1 MQREAQKTA
10 QACKNLVLE
19 RARVRGFITVSEILE
34 ALPEEERHSRRVN
47 EFFLSL
53 FEEGVEVINDEAI
66 DCAEQA
72 ADSLDGDNEQ
82 APGGKEGYDL
92 AAIPSDDTISLY
104 LGEMGRVPLLKPEEE
119 RDLAQKIQRGQIA
132 QRKLSDNGQD
142 PDEVAR
148 LAEDINRADEARAH
162 LIKANTRLV
171 ISIAKRYMGQG
182 VPFPDLIQEGNLG
195 LIRAVEKFDYRRG
208 FKFSTYATWW
218 IRQAVTR
225 SLAEQGRL
233 IRLPVHMGE
242 KIRRLQRTARQMEQE
257 EGRRPTMT
265 ELAEAVGLK
274 PRKVKLLLRMAQRP
288 TSLEKPVGEDEDSVF
303 GDFLPD
309 EDAESP
315 SDSAYQQLLSDSLE
329 DILNTLSPREARIL
343 RLRFGLQDGRSYTLR
358 EVGEKFGL
366 TRERIRQIERDALRR
381 LRHPT
386 RSRRLKEYLR

>member
-1 MQREAQKTA
+1 MPKEAQKSFHDVIVPA
-10 QACKNLVLE
+10 LQ
-19 RARVRGFITVSEILE
+19 RARDRGYITISEILE
-34 ALPEEERHSRRVN
+34 AFPEEDRHTKRVD
-47 EFFLSL
+47 EFFLCL
-53 FEEGVEVINDEAI
+53 FQEGVRVVNDEESE
-66 DCAEQA
+66 AEEPESYGGTQLEQ
-72 ADSLDGDNEQ
+72 DLGDDDLDLG
-82 APGGKEGYDL
+82 
-92 AAIPSDDTISLY
+92 AIPSDDTISLY
-104 LGEMGRVPLLKPEEE
+104 VGEMGRVPLLKPEEE
-119 RDLAQKIQRGQIA
+119 RDLAQKIHRGQIA
-132 QRKLSDNGQD
+132 QHRLNDNGHD
-142 PDEVAR
+142 KEDVTR
-148 LAEDINRADEARAH
+148 LLDDISRADEARAH
-162 LIKANTRLV
+162 LIRANTRLV

-242 KIRRLQRTARQMEQE
+242 KIRRLQRTAREMEQE
-257 EGRRPTMT
+257 EGRRPTMA
-265 ELAEAVGLK
+265 ELAEAVGLQ
-274 PRKVKLLLRMAQRP
+274 PRKVKFLLRMSQRP

-315 SDSAYQQLLSDSLE
+315 SDTAYHELLSDSLE

-343 RLRFGLQDGRSYTLR
+343 RLRFGLHDGRSYTLR

-381 LRHPT
+381 LRHPM

>member
-1 MQREAQKTA
+1 MQPLLD
-10 QACKNLVLE
+10 QA
-19 RARVRGFITVSEILE
+19 RGRGFVTVTEIID
-34 ALPEEERHSRRVN
+34 AFPEEERHTERIN
-47 EFFLSL
+47 DFFLCL
-53 FEEGVEVINDEAI
+53 FREGVEVVNDALAESEA
-66 DCAEQA
+66 A
-72 ADSLDGDNEQ
+72 LL
-82 APGGKEGYDL
+82 P
-92 AAIPSDDTISLY
+92 AIPSFIIDGSEPTDAELDLCDISSDDTISLY
-104 LGEMGRVPLLKPEEE
+104 MGEMGRVALLNSDEEK
-119 RDLAQKIQRGQIA
+119 DLARQIERGLIA
-132 QRKLSDNGQD
+132 MNHLSDNGHD
-142 PDEVAR
+142 PQEAHR
-148 LAEDINRADEARAH
+148 LQADIERADKARAH
-162 LIKANTRLV
+162 LIQANTRLV

-195 LIRAVEKFDYRRG
+195 LIRAVEKFDYKRG

-242 KIRRLQRTARQMEQE
+242 KIRRLQRTAREIEQE
-257 EGRRPTMT
+257 EGRRPTT
-265 ELAEAVGLK
+265 EELASAVGLK
-274 PRKVKLLLRMAQRP
+274 PRKVKFLLRMAQRP
-288 TSLEKPVGEDEDSVF
+288 TSLEKPVGEDEDSMF

-315 SDSAYQQLLSDSLE
+315 SDTAYHQLLAEGLE
-329 DILNTLSPREARIL
+329 EALNTLTAREARIL

-381 LRHPT
+381 LRHPA

>member
-1 MQREAQKTA
+1 MQT
-10 QACKNLVLE
+10 
-19 RARVRGFITVSEILE
+19 RARKPQQTCPNAILQQAKDRGFIHSSEILE
-34 ALPEEERHSRRVN
+34 AFSEEERHSAQVN
-47 EFFLSL
+47 DFYLSL
-53 FEEGVEVINDEAI
+53 FREGVKVIDDEV
-66 DCAEQA
+66 DCQVAEKLEGELA
-72 ADSLDGDNEQ
+72 LGVEKGDV
-82 APGGKEGYDL
+82 DL
-92 AAIPSDDTISLY
+92 GSIPSDDTISLY
-104 LGEMGRVPLLKPEEE
+104 LGEMGRVPLLKVEEE
-119 RDLAQKIQRGQIA
+119 RELAQRIQRGQIA
-132 QRKLSDNGQD
+132 QQRLNENGHD
-142 PDEVAR
+142 PDEVIH
-148 LAEDINRADEARAH
+148 LLEDIDRADEARAH
-162 LIKANTRLV
+162 LIQANTRLV

-242 KIRRLQRTARQMEQE
+242 KIRRLRRIARQIEQE
-257 EGRRPTMT
+257 EGRRPTMN
-265 ELAEAVGLK
+265 ELADAVGIQ
-274 PRKVKLLLRMAQRP
+274 PRKVKFLLRMSQRP

-315 SDSAYQQLLSDSLE
+315 SDTAYLQLLADSLE
-329 DILNTLSPREARIL
+329 DILSTLSPREARIL
-343 RLRFGLQDGRSYTLR
+343 RLRFGLQDGRNYTLR

-381 LRHPT
+381 LRHPM

>member
-1 MQREAQKTA
+1 MREAQKPTIM
-10 QACKNLVLE
+10 QPVLK
-19 RARVRGFITVSEILE
+19 RAKDRGFITVSEIIE
-34 ALPEEERHSRRVN
+34 AFPEEERRPEQVN
-47 EFFLSL
+47 DFFLSL
-53 FEEGVEVINDEAI
+53 FKEGVEVINDEMPNNEPC
-66 DCAEQA
+66 DESFLEEESEPT
-72 ADSLDGDNEQ
+72 DDDLDMGS
-82 APGGKEGYDL
+82 
-92 AAIPSDDTISLY
+92 IPSDDTISLY
-104 LGEMGRVPLLKPEEE
+104 LGEMGRVALLTSEEE
-119 RDLAQKIQRGQIA
+119 KDLAQQIQRGQIA
-132 QRKLSDNGQD
+132 MRRLHDNGHD
-142 PDEVAR
+142 PEEAQR
-148 LAEDINRADEARAH
+148 LQEDIDRADAARAH
-162 LIKANTRLV
+162 LIQANTRLV

-242 KIRRLQRTARQMEQE
+242 KIRRLQRTAREMEQE
-257 EGRRPTMT
+257 EGRRPTT
-265 ELAEAVGLK
+265 EELASAVGLK
-274 PRKVKLLLRMAQRP
+274 PRKVKFLLRMAQRP
-288 TSLEKPVGEDEDSVF
+288 TSLEKPVGEDEDSMF

-315 SDSAYQQLLSDSLE
+315 SDTAYQQLLSDSLE
-329 DILNTLSPREARIL
+329 EVLNTLSPREARIL

>member
-1 MQREAQKTA
+1 LRRRPVKSCQDVTMS
-10 QACKNLVLE
+10 VLE
-19 RARVRGFITVSEILE
+19 QAKDRGCIKVSEILDVI
-34 ALPEEERHSRRVN
+34 PEEDRHSN
-47 EFFLSL
+47 QMEAFFLSL
-53 FEEGVEVINDEAI
+53 FAAGVELVNDQVKGDGPAEPSALRQRVEATETKQ
-66 DCAEQA
+66 D
-72 ADSLDGDNEQ
+72 LDLG
-82 APGGKEGYDL
+82 
-92 AAIPSDDTISLY
+92 AIPSDDTISLY
-104 LGEMGRVPLLKPEEE
+104 LGEMGRTPLLNAEEE
-119 RDLAQKIQRGQIA
+119 RDLAQKIARGQIA
-132 QRKLSDNGQD
+132 QIKLGDNGHNQ
-142 PDEVAR
+142 EETAR
-148 LAEDINRADEARAH
+148 LLDDISRADEARAH

-242 KIRRLQRTARQMEQE
+242 KIRRLQRTARDMEQE
-257 EGRRPTMT
+257 EGRRPTMS
-265 ELAEAVGLK
+265 ELAEAVGIQ
-274 PRKVKLLLRMAQRP
+274 PRKVKMLLRMSQRP

-309 EDAESP
+309 EEAESP
-315 SDSAYQQLLSDSLE
+315 SDTAYQQLLADSLE
-329 DILNTLSPREARIL
+329 DILGTLTPREARIL

-381 LRHPT
+381 LRHPM